1 MKNNK
6 KIAIALIAALSIFPK
21 CNSHASVENLSQNI
35 IKEPKEDVDI
45 NSLSKDQIPKNAWIH
60 VKEDGKDIFVYFDGE
75 GNEQKRQDYNPND
88 PIANR
93 LNDSNSGNIK
103 ITYNE
108 SKDYASLNI
117 NIRDIHSKNVYI
129 IRVNKKDQI
138 ERLPK
143 GKYKIDS
150 IGAVDKDGY
159 YKETV
164 NNYDNREFEIKSQD
178 ELKAENK
185 NENDPLE
192 LKINEVVDMADIVN
206 EDLIDPELEARQ
218 KKDDNSKNDSKVN
231 SDEILNKLDKEYSD
245 KDKKQKLELDRNR
258 SSDEGQ
264 KDSKKN
270 KQSDDNDQESKH
282 ARRKIVYSSTI
293 ISVMAIAFFGV
304 YKYFK
309 NKNNIVD

>member
-117 NIRDIHSKNVYI
+117 NISDIHSKNVYI

-164 NNYDNREFEIKSQD
+164 NNYDNREFEIKSQY
-178 ELKAENK
+178 ELKVANK

-218 KKDDNSKNDSKVN
+218 KKDDNSKN
-231 SDEILNKLDKEYSD
+231 YSD

-264 KDSKKN
+264 KITIGDSKKN
-270 KQSDDNDQESKH
+270 KKSDDNDQESKH

-293 ISVMAIAFFGV
+293 ISVMALAFFGV